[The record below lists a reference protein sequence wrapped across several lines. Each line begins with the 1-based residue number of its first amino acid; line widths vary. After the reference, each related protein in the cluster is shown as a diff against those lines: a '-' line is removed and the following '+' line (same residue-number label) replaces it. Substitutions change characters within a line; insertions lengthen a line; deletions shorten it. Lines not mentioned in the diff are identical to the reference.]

1 MSVERSRRTF
11 LRNAAI
17 GGAVCGGVGV
27 SKLLATYLPAAE
39 SNDDRRKVVPLQPAV
54 EPLVRLLEDT
64 PRDRL
69 VEVVASRIRDG
80 LAYRDV
86 LAALLLAGV
95 RNVEPRPSVGFK
107 FHVVLVVQSVHLAS
121 MAAPA
126 EDRWLPIFWALDYFK
141 DSQAR
146 DDRERGW
153 TMGPVDESAVPP
165 AARAQEAFVRAME
178 RWDEPAADAAIAG
191 LSRAAEPAD
200 VWEAFY
206 RFGAR
211 DYRSIGHKA
220 IDVANCHRV
229 LQVIGWKHAEPVL
242 RSLAYA
248 LLMHEGGNPAD
259 RDERADRPW
268 RRNQKAAKGL
278 PANWQQGK
286 TSREATLGLLTTLR
300 SGSEEEAA
308 DKVTD
313 LLKRSVGPRS
323 IWDALLLAAGELLVR
338 QPGIIALHSVTTT
351 NALHYAYRFAREDQ
365 TRRLILLQNAS
376 FLPMF
381 RDSMHGRGRVGEFA
395 IDEMEPLEVKA
406 GGRDAVD
413 EIFADVGGNT
423 MAAARKTLAY
433 LQAGG
438 PLEPWIE
445 EARKLLVHKSTGAHD
460 YKFGYAVLEDAA
472 HISDQW
478 RGHYLGSAAFQLQ
491 GSSKPDNPLVGRT
504 RKALAG

>member
-1 MSVERSRRTF
+1 MSVEQSRRTF

-17 GGAVCGGVGV
+17 GGAACGGAGI
-27 SKLLATYLPAAE
+27 SRLLTSYLPAAE
-39 SNDDRRKVVPLQPAV
+39 SSDDQQEIVPLQSDI

-69 VEVVASRIRDG
+69 VEAVASRIRDG

-107 FHVVLVVQSVHLAS
+107 FHAVLVVQSVHLAS

-146 DDRERGW
+146 DERERGW
-153 TMGPVDESAVPP
+153 TMGPVDESAVPS
-165 AARAQEAFVRAME
+165 AARARDAFVRAME

-229 LQVIGWKHAEPVL
+229 LEVIGWKNAEPVL

-268 RRNQKAAKGL
+268 RRNQKAAKEF

-286 TSREATLGLLTTLR
+286 ASREATLGLLTALR
-300 SGSEEEAA
+300 SGSEDDVA
-308 DKVTD
+308 DKVID
-313 LLKRSVGPRS
+313 LLNRGVGPRS
-323 IWDALLLAAGELLVR
+323 IWDALFLAAGELLVR

-381 RDSMHGRGRVGEFA
+381 RDSMYGRGRVGDFA
-395 IDEMEPLEVKA
+395 IDEMEPLGLKA
-406 GGRDAVD
+406 AARDAVD
-413 EIFADVGGNT
+413 EIFGDVGGNT
-423 MAAARKTLAY
+423 MVAARKTLAY

-438 PLEPWIE
+438 PLEPWVE
-445 EARKLLVHKSTGAHD
+445 EARKLLIHKSTGAHD
-460 YKFGYAVLEDAA
+460 YKFGYAVVEDAT
-472 HISDQW
+472 HITDQW
-478 RGHYLGSAAFQLQ
+478 RGHYLGAAVFQLQ
-491 GSSKPDNPLVGRT
+491 GSSKSDNPLVGRT